1 LITYEFFKIGFCS
14 LSDISPLVTKID
26 DPKLATSDDVL
37 DVVRQLDGA
46 CKEAGFFY
54 VVKFGYFYLLL

>member
-1 LITYEFFKIGFCS
+1 
-14 LSDISPLVTKID
+14 VTKID

-37 DVVRQLDGA
+37 DVVRLLDEA

-54 VVKFGYFYLLL
+54 VAKFDYFSLSLEWL